1 MTLALLAM
9 SHSPLLEHA
18 ELDAE
23 VSAEL
28 EAAFAEAR
36 RFVHEFD
43 PDVIVNFA
51 PDHYNGF
58 FYRLMPPFCVGYAA
72 ESIGDYGSQ
81 TGRLDVPEDLARAL
95 AEAVIGDGIDLAVSL
110 DMQVDHG
117 AVQPI
122 EILYGDITAKPFVPI
137 FINSVAPPFTPV
149 QRIRLLGEAIGRHL
163 ATLDK
168 KVLLIASGGLSHDP
182 PVPRLATATP
192 AQRAMLMGE
201 GGPLSPGGARRP
213 PAAGHR
219 RRPRLRRRHRRRSR
233 TWPPSGTGSC
243 WRSSPPATS
252 PRWTRWTP
260 DEMTRIAGNSAHE
273 VRTWIAGYA
282 ALGAAGRYP
291 SSTATTGPSGNS
303 SPASG
308 SPPSPSTDVSR
319 RRRPR
324 RRSHPR
330 SDRPTC
336 SGQAG

>member
-18 ELDAE
+18 ELDPQVA
-23 VSAEL
+23 AEL
-28 EAAFAEAR
+28 KAAFGEAR

-43 PDVIVNFA
+43 PDVVVNFA

-58 FYRLMPPFCVGYAA
+58 FYRLMPPFCVGYGA

-117 AVQPI
+117 AVQPM
-122 EILYGDITAKPFVPI
+122 EIVYGDIRAKPFVPI
-137 FINSVAPPFTPV
+137 FINSVAPPFTSI
-149 QRIRLLGEAIGRHL
+149 QRIRLFGEAIGRHL

-168 KVLLIASGGLSHDP
+168 KVLLVSSGGLSHDP

-192 AQRAMLMGE
+192 EQRRMLMGD
-201 GGPLSPGGARRP
+201 GGPLSPELRDARQKRVIDAAREF
-213 PAAGHR
+213 AAGTATIQDLAPEWDR
-219 RRPRLRRRHRRRSR
+219 ELMQILASGDLRPLDA
-233 TWPPSGTGSC
+233 W
-243 WRSSPPATS
+243 A
-252 PRWTRWTP
+252 P

-282 ALGAAGRYP
+282 AIGAAGPYTVRYSYYRP
-291 SSTATTGPSGNS
+291 IRELIAGFGLTT
-303 SPASG
+303 
-308 SPPSPSTDVSR
+308 VSL
-319 RRRPR
+319 
-324 RRSHPR
+324 
-330 SDRPTC
+330 
-336 SGQAG
+336 G